1 MAFELRTQGAQR
13 AAGTGTL
20 SQAQID
26 EGLRSYMLRVY
37 NYMASGLALTGI
49 VAYIV
54 AHTGL
59 YATLMTSGAGF
70 IVMLA
75 PLGIVFFM
83 SMKLQSMKASTAQ
96 ILFWVFSAL
105 MGASLSYVFI
115 RYTDASVARVFF
127 ISAGTFAAA
136 SLYGYTT
143 KRSLAKFGS
152 FLFMGLIGLIIAM
165 VVNIF
170 LGSSTLEFVISAL
183 GVLVFTGLTAFDT
196 QRIKETYEETD
207 GREVTLKKSIFGA
220 LALYLN
226 FINLFIMLMHL
237 LGASRE

>member
-1 MAFELRTQGAQR
+1 MAFELRTQGVR
-13 AAGTGTL
+13 RPGTGTL
-20 SQAQID
+20 TQAQID
-26 EGLRSYMLRVY
+26 QGLRSYMLRVY

-59 YATLMTSGAGF
+59 YQALMTSGAGF

-83 SMKLQSMKASTAQ
+83 SFKLQTMKVSTAQ
-96 ILFWVFSAL
+96 ALFWVFSAL

-143 KRSLAKFGS
+143 KRSLAKLGA
-152 FLFMGLIGLIIAM
+152 FLFMGLIGLIIAI
-165 VVNIF
+165 VVNLF
-170 LGSSTLEFVISAL
+170 LGSSVLEFVISAI
-183 GVLVFTGLTAFDT
+183 GVIVFTGLTAFDT
-196 QRIKETYEETD
+196 QRIKEVYAETD

-220 LALYLN
+220 LSLYLN
-226 FINLFIMLMHL
+226 FINLFIMMMHL